1 MRMWCLFMG
10 RRTFLCFNGIML
22 IIAAMLLV
30 EVHSFQ
36 IVYADDGQP
45 AFDIRP
51 LYTDPHNP
59 LTRAYFV
66 MNAQSTTRVENN
78 SLIVTNVGSATGT
91 VNLYP
96 VDAFTA
102 ATGGIVFRARTDARL
117 DVGAW
122 IKLSQQQVT
131 LGAGQRQ
138 LVPFQVTIPRH
149 VRVGQHVGG
158 IVAALTAMQAFS
170 ARNVHLHMQQ
180 LRVVAVQV
188 NLLGTPVEKLVATGI
203 QPDNSSIY
211 QRLQISL
218 SNTGNM
224 MLKPYGS
231 LQISDFSG
239 HQLQYQA
246 LRFDTFL
253 PQTSIIDHLY
263 IQHKALPVGR
273 YKATLT
279 LTYGHRQQLYY
290 TTVLTIISSK
300 KTFSGAVASL
310 VSLGD
315 SQAFLSVF
323 SPWQLALGGFI
334 MLLVLCGLGFWLY
347 KIFKIVGTLL
357 NRGGKENHRTQS
369 TEDVTK
375 IVIKETVRT
384 KRH

>member
-1 MRMWCLFMG
+1 MRRWYLFIG
-10 RRTFLCFNGIML
+10 RRTFLCLTVIVL
-22 IIAAMLLV
+22 IIAAMLLT
-30 EVHSFQ
+30 EVHSLP

-59 LTRAYFV
+59 LSRAYFV

-78 SLIVTNVGSATGT
+78 SIIVTNVGSATGT

-131 LGAGQRQ
+131 LAAGQRQ
-138 LVPFQVTIPRH
+138 VVPFQVTIPH
-149 VRVGQHVGG
+149 HTWVGQHVGG
-158 IVAALTAMQAFS
+158 IVAELTAMQTFA
-170 ARNVHLHMQQ
+170 AKNVHLHVQQ
-180 LRVVAVQV
+180 LRVAAVQV
-188 NLLGTPVEKLVATGI
+188 NLPGTPVEKLVVTGI
-203 QPDNSSIY
+203 RPDSSSIY
-211 QRLQISL
+211 QRVQIGL
-218 SNTGNM
+218 SNVGNM
-224 MLKPYGS
+224 MLKPFGS

-239 HQLQYQA
+239 RQLQYQA

-253 PQTSIIDHLY
+253 PQTSVTDHIY

-279 LTYGHRQQLYY
+279 LTYGHKQQLDY
-290 TTVLTIISSK
+290 TAVLTITSSK
-300 KTFSGAVASL
+300 KTFSSAIASL

-315 SQAFLSVF
+315 SQTLFSMF
-323 SPWQLALGGFI
+323 SPWQLALGGLI
-334 MLLVLCGLGFWLY
+334 LLLVLCGLSFWLY
-347 KIFKIVGTLL
+347 KFFKMVGSLL
-357 NRGGKENHRTQS
+357 GRGEKEKSIIRV
-369 TEDVTK
+369 TEVSS
-375 IVIKETVRT
+375 IARAKEPVRT
-384 KRH
+384 KRR